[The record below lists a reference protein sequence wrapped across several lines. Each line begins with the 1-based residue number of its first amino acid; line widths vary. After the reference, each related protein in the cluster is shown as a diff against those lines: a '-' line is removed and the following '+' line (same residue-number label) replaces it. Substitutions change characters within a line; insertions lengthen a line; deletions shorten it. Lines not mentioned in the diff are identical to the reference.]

1 LSVFVHI
8 GVPKTGTTTLQRH
21 VFPNHPEIDFRSWPS
36 YEQMPLLHDSLYSES
51 QYISSELLDRCRK
64 EISSFVG
71 ASKGPVLFSREHLTH
86 EIFDKGLIAARLSS
100 IFGAFKVIITIR
112 EQRSMLESQF
122 LWYLRTMRKPWAAGI
137 PPTSFDTYL
146 AGHWNALR
154 SIKRVSRLATGDYGA
169 IARCYANLV
178 GKENVGIFLFEEMV
192 AAPDVFCEKL
202 FGFIGV
208 DSATARQL
216 LVGRAENKRMSMW
229 EYRYWSALAYLTPLP
244 INRAIQGVMPTF
256 LLDLLRSGAPM
267 RPVMS
272 KEWDRR
278 LCEFYAAGNR
288 YLSEDFQLPLKQYG
302 YAV

>member
-1 LSVFVHI
+1 
-8 GVPKTGTTTLQRH
+8 
-21 VFPNHPEIDFRSWPS
+21 
-36 YEQMPLLHDSLYSES
+36 MPFLHDALYSES
-51 QYISSELLDRCRK
+51 QYISSELLDRCRQ
-64 EISSFVG
+64 EMSTSVS

-86 EIFDKGLIAARLSS
+86 EIFDKGLIAERLSS

-137 PPTSFDTYL
+137 PPRSFDAYL

-154 SIKRVSRLATGDYGA
+154 SINRVSRLTTGDYGA
-169 IARCYANLV
+169 IARCYAKLV

-192 AAPDVFCEKL
+192 AAPDLFCEKL

-208 DSATARQL
+208 DSAMARRL
-216 LVGRAENKRMSMW
+216 LMGRAENKRMSTW

-244 INRAIQGVMPTF
+244 MNRAIQSAMPTF
-256 LLDLLRSGAPM
+256 LLNVLRSGAPM

-272 KEWDRR
+272 AEWDNR
-278 LCEFYAAGNR
+278 LREFYASGNR
-288 YLSEDFQLPLKQYG
+288 YLSEDFQLPLEQYG